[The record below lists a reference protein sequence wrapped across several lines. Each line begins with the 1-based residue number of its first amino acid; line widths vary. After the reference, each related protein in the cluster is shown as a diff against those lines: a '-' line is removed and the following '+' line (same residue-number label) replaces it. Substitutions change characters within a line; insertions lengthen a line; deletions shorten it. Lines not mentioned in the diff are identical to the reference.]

1 MPALRLIGNYGLT
14 FLTKLSSGY
23 WHVFDP
29 QNGYVSI
36 KNDAL
41 AMIDLDHLAKR
52 YFFENDMLVHLNIFG
67 VRVKD
72 VPIPAR
78 YGQEHSSM
86 KVSSVLFTFPWYLF
100 KRFWYRVYQK
110 HILRN
115 FSPIA
120 LLWVSGIPLFVWGFL
135 FGAFTWTKSILLNQV
150 ATTGTVMISV
160 LPLLM
165 GFQLILEAIILEI
178 QESPK

>member
-1 MPALRLIGNYGLT
+1 
-14 FLTKLSSGY
+14 
-23 WHVFDP
+23 
-29 QNGYVSI
+29 
-36 KNDAL
+36 
-41 AMIDLDHLAKR
+41 
-52 YFFENDMLVHLNIFG
+52 
-67 VRVKD
+67 
-72 VPIPAR
+72 
-78 YGQEHSSM
+78 M